1 MPRGAAHIH
10 PTAHR
15 TTRVLP
21 PLALSRGAFHLIKYA
36 KSRIFSVASRTAPED
51 RNGMPAGRGSRL
63 GAARMTCRPKRL
75 GTGTSLA
82 GARLSTIVACAAI
95 SRRKHRDFWCGKHT
109 HYAKEPDESC
119 FCQRESA
126 IYRMATHPSRTELIQ
141 ACQGCDWFDSE
152 IQTFAEI
159 TDVFRARGDQQLA
172 AVSAG
177 SLEANVEDY
186 RAHIRRDH
194 GPGDQTLL
202 QRYNA
207 ALLNHTP
214 AHARLPSRETTE
226 SLRAWE

>member
-1 MPRGAAHIH
+1 MFLPAKIRDLPNGDPPI
-10 PTAHR
+10 AHR
-15 TTRVLP
+15 TD
-21 PLALSRGAFHLIKYA
+21 S
-36 KSRIFSVASRTAPED
+36 
-51 RNGMPAGRGSRL
+51 
-63 GAARMTCRPKRL
+63 
-75 GTGTSLA
+75 
-82 GARLSTIVACAAI
+82 
-95 SRRKHRDFWCGKHT
+95 
-109 HYAKEPDESC
+109 
-119 FCQRESA
+119 
-126 IYRMATHPSRTELIQ
+126 

-159 TDVFRARGDQQLA
+159 TDVFRARGDPLLA

-177 SLEANVEDY
+177 SLEATVEDY

-214 AHARLPSRETTE
+214 AHARLHSRETTE

>member
-1 MPRGAAHIH
+1 VFLPARIRDLPNGDPPI
-10 PTAHR
+10 AHR
-15 TTRVLP
+15 TD
-21 PLALSRGAFHLIKYA
+21 S
-36 KSRIFSVASRTAPED
+36 
-51 RNGMPAGRGSRL
+51 
-63 GAARMTCRPKRL
+63 
-75 GTGTSLA
+75 
-82 GARLSTIVACAAI
+82 
-95 SRRKHRDFWCGKHT
+95 
-109 HYAKEPDESC
+109 
-119 FCQRESA
+119 
-126 IYRMATHPSRTELIQ
+126 

-152 IQTFAEI
+152 IQTFAET
-159 TDVFRARGDQQLA
+159 TDVFRARGDRQLA

-177 SLEANVEDY
+177 SLEATVEDY

>member
-1 MPRGAAHIH
+1 MFLPARIRDLPNGDPPI
-10 PTAHR
+10 AHR
-15 TTRVLP
+15 TD
-21 PLALSRGAFHLIKYA
+21 S
-36 KSRIFSVASRTAPED
+36 
-51 RNGMPAGRGSRL
+51 
-63 GAARMTCRPKRL
+63 
-75 GTGTSLA
+75 
-82 GARLSTIVACAAI
+82 
-95 SRRKHRDFWCGKHT
+95 
-109 HYAKEPDESC
+109 
-119 FCQRESA
+119 
-126 IYRMATHPSRTELIQ
+126 

-159 TDVFRARGDQQLA
+159 TDVFRARGDRQLA

-177 SLEANVEDY
+177 SLEATVEDY